1 MADSNET
8 LGELYTR
15 IGLNFDDLE
24 NGFLD
29 VERSLKDNM
38 ARLNQQTTLID
49 LNASVRLQGLDKIN
63 DEVKIFEV
71 RQKELQEKIEIAK
84 QKLSLLGSELAGT
97 VAKFGANSKEAT
109 KATIAYQRQALAV
122 GKLQS
127 KLKQLETTHQNTAE
141 QSKKFVNWGKLF
153 DSVGIGNRFDNG
165 TTLLTNFEKIKD
177 AVPGLTK
184 AIDSVATGFK
194 NLPTPAKIAATSILA
209 IPTAVKAAE
218 NGLMA
223 LAEPAVTAGDAFYV
237 ASRGAQM
244 TIKDFAKLSDICGVT
259 GIELD
264 EVLNVMKRL
273 NMQLTRN
280 EDNGITAKMLKKY
293 GVEVR
298 NTNGELKNALD
309 LAIALSE
316 GLERAKAA
324 GRGKEFISG
333 VFARQAS
340 GDIVAFLEDLKG
352 NIDLAGKLVGNG
364 LFDPARAHNVQGE
377 INALNKQA
385 SKLESTFSNI
395 FVPAAEVLVP
405 KLRDRLKDLTQVIN
419 DNSAG
424 IQKFGEALATVVD
437 LGSAAVGTV
446 AKVGTA
452 VVGTLGDVFFD
463 DPFIKKY
470 GNMAKEIKS
479 ADDLIKAELQKM
491 LPTQKFALQGNAAEY
506 KRFTQNMQY
515 EWRKIQKFREEQAA
529 AEKENLEKQQEQLA
543 HSKDL
548 NEKELKQLEDY
559 NAELKKLKLEN
570 KFGENASYKKSLAEL
585 ENWKSEELAKV
596 KDNETLKTKIKE
608 IETEKR
614 LKIENDYNQKIENLE
629 KDTANITFNLTH
641 SAFEKEIRD
650 IRQLKQE
657 QLKKAETAKEAA
669 AVVANSAAKEA
680 EAVEREIDRIRGK
693 NMTLAER
700 VFDLTHS
707 QAEKDLLRIQKQAA
721 EFRKEGIYHPQ
732 DIDFWEQL
740 EIGDINKRELK
751 DTSGEYTERPEI
763 NLATAK
769 FDYFG
774 NLQIAVDNVI
784 GSFKDLDAETK
795 KAAGLFNIPDP
806 VDYENQ
812 FSAPEPI
819 NLSDIVAEFKT
830 AGTAVTKFADSVNDA
845 KIKIDYGNDTATQ
858 PYKSGNFKFP
868 VQSARADETPQTKIE
883 PPTAKIE
890 EKIKLAV
897 EKLRGAEK
905 PNINLPAPKIELPK
919 LDNITTEIRELTRTA
934 GTIANTVSQRQAAK
948 QAAQQ
953 PQINI
958 TVSPTVNLAG
968 GYIFDNA
975 MKAQLADDITAEV
988 ARGVTEA
995 VTRGVS
1001 LINSR
1006 L

>member
-1 MADSNET
+1 
-8 LGELYTR
+8 
-15 IGLNFDDLE
+15 
-24 NGFLD
+24 
-29 VERSLKDNM
+29 
-38 ARLNQQTTLID
+38 
-49 LNASVRLQGLDKIN
+49 
-63 DEVKIFEV
+63 
-71 RQKELQEKIEIAK
+71 
-84 QKLSLLGSELAGT
+84 
-97 VAKFGANSKEAT
+97 
-109 KATIAYQRQALAV
+109 
-122 GKLQS
+122 
-127 KLKQLETTHQNTAE
+127 
-141 QSKKFVNWGKLF
+141 
-153 DSVGIGNRFDNG
+153 
-165 TTLLTNFEKIKD
+165 
-177 AVPGLTK
+177 
-184 AIDSVATGFK
+184 
-194 NLPTPAKIAATSILA
+194 
-209 IPTAVKAAE
+209 
-218 NGLMA
+218 
-223 LAEPAVTAGDAFYV
+223 
-237 ASRGAQM
+237 M

-280 EDNGITAKMLKKY
+280 EDNGTTAKMLKKY
-293 GVEVR
+293 GVEFR
-298 NTNGELKNALD
+298 NANGELKNALD
-309 LAIALSE
+309 FSIALSE

-324 GRGKEFISG
+324 GKGKEFISG

-340 GDIVAFLEDLKG
+340 GDIVTYLEDLKG

-452 VVGTLGDVFFD
+452 VVGTVGDVFFD

-506 KRFTQNMQY
+506 KRFLDNMKY
-515 EWRKIQKFREEQAA
+515 EWRKIQKFREEQAEK
-529 AEKENLEKQQEQLA
+529 EKENQEKQQEQLA

-559 NAELKKLKLEN
+559 NAELKKLKFEN
-570 KFGENASYKKSLAEL
+570 KFGESDSYQKSLAEL

-596 KDNETLKTKIKE
+596 KDNETLITKIKE

-614 LKIENDYNQKIENLE
+614 LKIENDYNQKIKNLE

-650 IRQLKQE
+650 IRQLKEE

-700 VFDLTHS
+700 IFDLTHS
-707 QAEKDLLRIQKQAA
+707 QAEKDILRIQKQAA
-721 EFRKEGIYHPQ
+721 EYRREGIYHPQ
-732 DIDFWEQL
+732 DIDFWEHL
-740 EIGDINKRELK
+740 ELGDINRRELK
-751 DTSGEYTERPEI
+751 DTSGEYTQRPEI

-769 FDYFG
+769 NDYFG
-774 NLQIAVDNVI
+774 KLQIAVDNVI
-784 GSFKDLDAETK
+784 DSFSALDAETK
-795 KAAGLFNIPDP
+795 KASDLFNVPDK
-806 VDYENQ
+806 VDYK
-812 FSAPEPI
+812 I
-819 NLSDIVAEFKT
+819 DLSDIVTEFKT
-830 AGTAVTKFADSVNDA
+830 AGAAVTKFADSVNDA
-845 KIKIDYGNDTATQ
+845 KIKIDYGNEFHTDNATQ

-868 VQSARADETPQTKIE
+868 VQSSRADQ
-883 PPTAKIE
+883 PPTADIESKIN
-890 EKIKLAV
+890 LAV
-897 EKLRGAEK
+897 EKLKGAEK
-905 PNINLPAPKIELPK
+905 PNINLPAPKIELPR
-919 LDNITTEIRELTRTA
+919 LDNIAAEIRELTRTA
-934 GTIANTVSQRQAAK
+934 GTIANDVSQRQAAK
-948 QAAQQ
+948 QQQ
-953 PQINI
+953 QIVINLTPNI
-958 TVSPTVNLAG
+958 NLAG
-968 GYIFDNA
+968 GYVFDNVL
-975 MKAQLADDITAEV
+975 KEELISDITADV
-988 ARGVTEA
+988 CNA
-995 VTRGVS
+995 VKSAVQQATSNIR
-1001 LINSR
+1001 I
-1006 L
+1006 